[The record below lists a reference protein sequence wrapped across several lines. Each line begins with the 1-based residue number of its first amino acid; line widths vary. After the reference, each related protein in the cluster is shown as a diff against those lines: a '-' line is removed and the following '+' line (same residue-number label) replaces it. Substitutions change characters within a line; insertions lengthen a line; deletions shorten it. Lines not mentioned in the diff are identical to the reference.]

1 MDRRSGKQRRKPTR
15 FLKNSASVG
24 RRLDDIE
31 FSLFLKMGIFT
42 GLVLISCIIAAMFI
56 A

>member
-15 FLKNSASVG
+15 FLKNSANVG